1 VRKYAAASETGQ
13 QPERSCPDGGFCHHG
28 CPADPNAEP
37 CFRTLWCAPFTSY
50 DGGTPEKPGKWKDT
64 DR

>member
-1 VRKYAAASETGQ
+1 MSYAKTEPE
-13 QPERSCPDGGFCHHG
+13 PERSCPDGGFCHHG

-37 CFRTLWCAPFTSY
+37 CFRTLWCAPFSEY
-50 DGGTPEKPGKWKDT
+50 DGGTPKKPGQWKDA